1 MNILLTANTRVNVE
15 AGTVVKVSGAEA
27 QRLIMLGFAKEVVER
42 VVEVETADVKV
53 EKSASV
59 PKKSAP
65 KKK

>member
-1 MNILLTANTRVNVE
+1 MNILLTVNTRVNVE

-27 QRLIMLGFAKEVVER
+27 QRLIMLGFAKEVVEKA
-42 VVEVETADVKV
+42 VEAETADVKV
-53 EKSASV
+53 EKSTSA

>member
-15 AGTVVKVSGAEA
+15 AGTVVKVSGVEA
-27 QRLIMLGFAKEVVER
+27 QRLIMLGFAKEVVEKT
-42 VVEVETADVKV
+42 VEVETADVKV
-53 EKSASV
+53 EKSTSV

>member
-27 QRLIMLGFAKEVVER
+27 QRLIMLGFAKEVVEKA
-42 VVEVETADVKV
+42 VEVETADARV
-53 EKSASV
+53 EKSTSV

>member
-15 AGTVVKVSGAEA
+15 AGTVVKVSSAEA

-42 VVEVETADVKV
+42 AVEVETADVKV